1 MVRHYYVTDDLND
14 LEHVEYELERKGIIK
29 PQVHV
34 LSEDDEGLEEHH
46 LHAVDPFLKQDIVHS
61 TEVFS
66 IIGFIVAIISLIL
79 AGLMGWTNS
88 AAGWIPF
95 IFLAVIIFC
104 FFTWEGGFIGIQ
116 TTNIH
121 FVRFQELLHQ
131 GKHILFID
139 VTPSQ
144 ERQVEFVVKCHPQLH
159 PAGTGSATPYWVIV
173 IQDKFKRFMKLM
185 P

>member
-1 MVRHYYVTDDLND
+1 M
-14 LEHVEYELERKGIIK
+14 
-29 PQVHV
+29 
-34 LSEDDEGLEEHH
+34 
-46 LHAVDPFLKQDIVHS
+46 DPFLKQDIVHS

-66 IIGFIVAIISLIL
+66 IIGFIAAIVSLAL
-79 AGLMGWTNS
+79 ASLMGWTDS
-88 AAGWIPF
+88 TAGWIPF
-95 IFLAVIIFC
+95 IFLAVIIFG
-104 FFTWEGGFIGIQ
+104 FFTWEGGLIGIQ

-159 PAGTGSATPYWVIV
+159 PVGTGSATPYWVIV
-173 IQDKFKRFMKLM
+173 VQDKFKRFRKLM